1 MHFSHEQEFMLKL
14 WVFPRK
20 RRRDACTGCKRTV
33 SPVLALQDEPFPFL
47 QLVLSLLANWACVD
61 EVVPS
66 AAPTTLWGR
75 FLHPRGSAAFG
86 EGSWCAGPSRWVL
99 RITMPVAWS
108 HCKLAIIRFLH
119 YHFSIWEVEN
129 HFECVEADK
138 YSGPGHFLSL
148 FTERPGSNRSI

>member
-1 MHFSHEQEFMLKL
+1 MSKSLCWSCEFSQESGGETR
-14 WVFPRK
+14 VQ
-20 RRRDACTGCKRTV
+20 DA
-33 SPVLALQDEPFPFL
+33 SAQW
-47 QLVLSLLANWACVD
+47 VLSLLCKMSHFHFSSWFCLCWLIGPAWMRWCLQQLL
-61 EVVPS
+61 PHS
-66 AAPTTLWGR
+66 
-75 FLHPRGSAAFG
+75 G
-86 EGSWCAGPSRWVL
+86 EGSCIPEAVLPLGRAHGVQLRRPSRWVL